1 MAKTGPVFKAL
12 TKKPQRK
19 TVPFFP
25 SAIKKKKKE
34 TDPVPFPVKA
44 KKIDEADPVLN
55 LKKASILDIQK
66 AKIVKT
72 AKSQKK
78 HGTAQE
84 KKEEMQKAVSIN
96 PALEKS
102 SVAKKNQVEEM
113 AEAKTTVNRFESK
126 KFSDAIL
133 ENIKKVIPKN
143 KEEMEK
149 DQTSSEKMGKAQQSI
164 TDSLEKEKQNTN
176 GELANTV
183 SAAPDQASV
192 VTKTAT
198 PLPKEDIGAYPNVS
212 NPGFAPPL
220 KTAQDNDLS
229 ADSQKIDNE
238 LANNDISEEQLQNGN
253 EPSFDHSLV
262 EKKESQKKAA
272 DTHQQYLKLA
282 NPIASA
288 TKLSTN
294 SLTLGGLAKMNA
306 VRNKQLSQVDKNK
319 ELKKQKEEE
328 VRTKVAT
335 DLNKIYDDTKLLVET
350 RLKNLTEKVNKDFD
364 EALDIANK
372 AFEKNVKE
380 RTDTSW
386 FDDLVN
392 WAKGIP
398 KDIKKVFIEE
408 QDNFINSLA
417 PVVQKIGDFVERE
430 LSQATKDIDDGKIKT
445 KNYWDNQDKDTQKI
459 AGDVFTHAT
468 ERFSELDSKVD
479 EANEG
484 LKQSIT
490 TKFNAAVAKLEETF
504 DRIQEENKS
513 WLERAYDAVVGVIK
527 AIIQMKNLLL
537 NILAKV
543 ADVVGKIILDPI
555 GFLSNLLDAIVLGF
569 QNFGKNALEHLKK
582 GFFEWLMGN
591 MPPSIKFP
599 KQWDLTGIF
608 EFIMSVFGLTWENI
622 KVRATKMY
630 GATVVA
636 ALETGFEIF
645 QIIRK
650 EGIGGLWN
658 YIKEKIGDLKVMV
671 VDAIQNMLIET
682 VIKAGIT
689 WVISLFNP
697 VGAFIKACKLIYDV
711 ISWFINNAKRILD
724 LINSIVDSTALIV
737 AGKITQAA
745 TFVENSLAK
754 LVPIAIGFLA
764 GLLGLGDLSKK
775 VQALL
780 DKIQA
785 PVNKAIDWVLEKAG
799 NVVKTLFKAGKEGV
813 KKLLAWVGLKKEF
826 KGNDGNNHS
835 LFFEGTGDKPKLMIA
850 SDKMTF
856 ETYIKKITKPN
867 EKAEVQ
873 KLSAKVND
881 ILNEDV
887 SGLSETNRK
896 SKIKDNQD
904 KLNGLLDKITKI
916 AAKYFAVN
924 EIPMSKIQFE
934 TISVGG
940 GVMGKKMIAYPLTKN
955 HPTGS
960 QATSDNSNPAY
971 NILQKRGYKNGVFYV
986 KGHLLNNNLGG
997 PGSWSNYTPIPGA
1010 IFNTAVH
1017 YSKYEKDLKNAIH
1030 NPADPNK
1037 PGIFRYEVTA
1047 IYSRGKTA
1055 IAAADNS
1062 TVKDIKTKED
1072 AVPKAL
1078 KIKIEQYD
1086 MDSTTNSLKKDT
1098 TSKIAVS
1105 KTETI
1110 DIAGDGYYEQK

>member
-1 MAKTGPVFKAL
+1 MSKTGLQFKPV
-12 TKKPQRK
+12 KKPQRK
-19 TVPFFP
+19 PAPFFP
-25 SAIKKKKKE
+25 STAKKKKKE
-34 TDPVPFPVKA
+34 TALVPVAA
-44 KKIDEADPVLN
+44 KTIKKEAVDPVLN
-55 LKKASILDIQK
+55 PKKASILDIQK
-66 AKIVKT
+66 AKIAKT

-78 HGTAQE
+78 HGTAEE
-84 KKEEMQKAVSIN
+84 KKSEMQKSVAIS

-102 SVAKKNQVEEM
+102 SVAKSNQVEDM
-113 AEAKTTVNRFESK
+113 ANQKTKKFDSK

-133 ENIKKVIPKN
+133 DNIKKVIPKN

-149 DQTSSEKMGKAQQSI
+149 DQTSSEKMGAAQQGI
-164 TDSLEKEKQNTN
+164 TDTLEKEKQNTN
-176 GELANTV
+176 GDLSSAV
-183 SAAPDQASV
+183 SATPDQTSV
-192 VTKTAT
+192 VTKVAS
-198 PLPKEDIGAYPNVS
+198 PLPKEDIGAYPVVS

-229 ADSQKIDNE
+229 ADSKKIDNE
-238 LANNDISEEQLQNGN
+238 LANNNVSEEQLQNGN
-253 EPSFDHSLV
+253 EAAFDHSLT
-262 EKKESQKKAA
+262 EKKESQKKAEG
-272 DTHQQYLKLA
+272 THQQYLKSA
-282 NPIASA
+282 NPIAGA
-288 TKLSTN
+288 TKNSTN
-294 SLTLGGLAKMNA
+294 ALTTGGLAKMSA
-306 VRNKQLSQVDKNK
+306 TRNKQLSQVDKNK

-380 RTDTSW
+380 RTDTNW
-386 FDDLVN
+386 LEDLAN
-392 WAKGIP
+392 WAAGIP
-398 KDIKKVFIEE
+398 NDIKKVFIEE

-417 PVVQKIGDFVERE
+417 PVVRKIGDFVEKE
-430 LSQATKDIDDGKIKT
+430 LSQATKDIDDGKLKT
-445 KNYWDNQDKDTQKI
+445 QNYWKTQDKDTQKI
-459 AGDVFTHAT
+459 AGDVFAHAT

-504 DRIQEENKS
+504 DKIQEENKS

-527 AIIQMKNLLL
+527 AIIEMKNLLL
-537 NILAKV
+537 TVLAKV

-622 KVRATKMY
+622 KARATKMY

-650 EGIGGLWN
+650 EGLGGLWN

-711 ISWFINNAKRILD
+711 VSWFINNARRILD

-785 PVNKAIDWVLEKAG
+785 PINKAIDWVLEKAG
-799 NVVKTLFKAGKEGV
+799 TVVKTLFKAGKAGV
-813 KKLLAWVGLKKEF
+813 KKLMSFFSIKKKF
-826 KGNDGNNHS
+826 KTEDGHSHS
-835 LFFEGTGDKPKLMIA
+835 LYFEGTEENAELMVASTPATFAKFISKLGKTDAKKAESKKNAQAEFNLLKVAISKKNKSAKGSEKYQTEQTEKYEVVTDHVNKLSNHMIPLFNME
-850 SDKMTF
+850 SIGKFELTF
-856 ETYIKKITKPN
+856 GSLQNGFGTSMEVKNLHKTTKP
-867 EKAEVQ
+867 
-873 KLSAKVND
+873 
-881 ILNEDV
+881 
-887 SGLSETNRK
+887 
-896 SKIKDNQD
+896 
-904 KLNGLLDKITKI
+904 
-916 AAKYFAVN
+916 
-924 EIPMSKIQFE
+924 
-934 TISVGG
+934 
-940 GVMGKKMIAYPLTKN
+940 
-955 HPTGS
+955 PTGS
-960 QATSDNSNPAY
+960 VPGVTNAGYETLKKKRNGSSTY
-971 NILQKRGYKNGVFYV
+971 YIL
-986 KGHLLNNNLGG
+986 GHLLNHNLGG
-997 PGSWSNYTPIPGA
+997 SGNDFRNLTPLTRKGNKDHNVDIEETVKKDLADDKVINYTVTPEYNGNFVKNQPPNLSAKRKKIIEMEEKTPS
-1010 IFNTAVH
+1010 II
-1017 YSKYEKDLKNAIH
+1017 KYEFSSWKKEDPNTKVTKNAQFNNGLDYTH
-1030 NPADPNK
+1030 GD
-1037 PGIFRYEVTA
+1037 Y
-1047 IYSRGKTA
+1047 
-1055 IAAADNS
+1055 
-1062 TVKDIKTKED
+1062 
-1072 AVPKAL
+1072 
-1078 KIKIEQYD
+1078 
-1086 MDSTTNSLKKDT
+1086 
-1098 TSKIAVS
+1098 
-1105 KTETI
+1105 TE
-1110 DIAGDGYYEQK
+1110 